1 MNSDTVHP
9 KSNLLL
15 APVET
20 EFEDI
25 PRTEDSQNTASNR
38 GENKSNFQ
46 EVSKDLS
53 TPKLK
58 PKHKKLRPVTFLWL
72 LFLTLGFGSLVYISI
87 IDPSVLRNQLSLS
100 DAPPIKAGLDK
111 AAAVEKLSSENFSA
125 VKTIEINQA
134 ATKSKLKET
143 EASVAALKAAMND
156 AKANRTSQLDGLVV
170 DVEQL
175 KRETAIHVQESPK
188 ADEAL
193 KASKSA
199 QETANLNATRIDET
213 ASSFIKPLDDAR
225 KALQSIEERMVIIES
240 QQDTADS
247 TKTAQKILD
256 RSNPSITGEVEI
268 SNSAL
273 EKENVKTAE
282 LGPQSG
288 SSILQPTIRALLA
301 LNDLRRTAE
310 TGQPFNSALE
320 RAQKALPD
328 AEVLRTGSWI
338 IFASSGLPNASQLK
352 DGMAEVAQKIRRSRQ
367 KTAKTPNESW
377 ISWFVSKVV
386 YRLKIRQVS
395 PTTLGNGPAA
405 VASRAEAALQKGN
418 VVKAVQEVSILNGI
432 DASYFSEWLIKAQAN
447 HSAIQDIRGL
457 EKAIMTAVGET

>member
-1 MNSDTVHP
+1 MNNDTVYP

-25 PRTEDSQNTASNR
+25 SRTEDYQNKVSNR

-46 EVSKDLS
+46 EASKDLS
-53 TPKLK
+53 TPKL
-58 PKHKKLRPVTFLWL
+58 KHKKLRPVTFLWL
-72 LFLTLGFGSLVYISI
+72 LFLTLGFGSLIYMSI
-87 IDPSVLRNQLSLS
+87 IDPSVLRNHLSLS

-111 AAAVEKLSSENFSA
+111 AVAAEKLSSENFSA
-125 VKTIEINQA
+125 VKAIEINQA
-134 ATKSKLKET
+134 STKSKLKET

-175 KRETAIHVQESPK
+175 KRETAIHVQVPPK
-188 ADEAL
+188 VDEAL
-193 KASKSA
+193 EASKSA
-199 QETANLNATRIDET
+199 QEKANLNATRIDET
-213 ASSFIKPLDDAR
+213 ASSFIKSLDDAR
-225 KALQSIEERMVIIES
+225 KALQSIEERMAIVES
-240 QQDTADS
+240 QQDAAVS
-247 TKTAQKILD
+247 TKTAQKTLERSIL
-256 RSNPSITGEVEI
+256 SINGEVGN
-268 SNSAL
+268 SNSVL
-273 EKENVKTAE
+273 EKGNVKTAE

-352 DGMAEVAQKIRRSRQ
+352 DGMAEVAQKIRRNRQ

-377 ISWFVSKVV
+377 ISWFASKVV

-395 PTTLGNGPAA
+395 PTTLGNSPAA

-418 VVKAVQEVSILNGI
+418 VVKAVQEVSILNDI